1 MNTIITLFW
10 ITVDA
15 FRRRTPAERTA
26 LEYET
31 RRYESDVENY
41 RTALEAIT
49 EQDRKIAVEVNAEIM
64 AGQWRDQQLIDDIK
78 REGGAVA

>member
-41 RTALEAIT
+41 RTALEAMNNSDG
-49 EQDRKIAVEVNAEIM
+49 E
-64 AGQWRDQQLIDDIK
+64 
-78 REGGAVA
+78 AVA

>member
-41 RTALEAIT
+41 RTALEAMNSA
-49 EQDRKIAVEVNAEIM
+49 EGEVA
-64 AGQWRDQQLIDDIK
+64 
-78 REGGAVA
+78 

>member
-1 MNTIITLFW
+1 M
-10 ITVDA
+10 DA

-41 RTALEAIT
+41 NRSVAARYFE
-49 EQDRKIAVEVNAEIM
+49 DGEVF
-64 AGQWRDQQLIDDIK
+64 
-78 REGGAVA
+78 